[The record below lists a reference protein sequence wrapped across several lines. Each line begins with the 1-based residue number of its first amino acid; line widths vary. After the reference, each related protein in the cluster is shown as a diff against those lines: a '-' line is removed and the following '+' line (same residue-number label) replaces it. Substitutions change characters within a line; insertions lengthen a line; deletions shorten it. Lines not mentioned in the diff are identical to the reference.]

1 MIMSQKFNATQ
12 LKYAMAALMVLDHI
26 PHIPGLVPPIW
37 TAIFHALTRCVGVW
51 FAYMAVEGFVH
62 TSNLKRYNLR
72 LFGWAI
78 FMAVGNALLNFLLA
92 GKGLYIDNNI
102 FLTLAVG
109 VFLLSLAFPRGTMAN
124 LSPILR
130 WIGVV
135 LLLLAGAFLT
145 EGGLVVLPFMLITH
159 ACRQKPALRNSL
171 YLLLSLVLFLMNFN
185 VYETWQMTLEM
196 LLYNSD
202 FLFITVL
209 PFIYLY
215 NGERGRNTAFN
226 KYFFYVFYPAHLWL
240 IALVGYL
247 IR

>member
-1 MIMSQKFNATQ
+1 MSQKFNATQ

-26 PHIPGLVPPIW
+26 PHIPGLVSPVW

-51 FAYMAVEGFVH
+51 FAYTAVEGFVH
-62 TSNLKRYNLR
+62 TRDLKRYNFR

-78 FMAVGNALLNFLLA
+78 FMAVGNTLLNFLLA

-109 VFLLSLAFPRGTMAN
+109 VFLLSLAFPRGSVAN

-130 WIGVV
+130 WLGVV
-135 LLLLAGAFLT
+135 LILLAGAFLT
-145 EGGLVVLPFMLITH
+145 EGGLVILPFMLITY
-159 ACRQKPALRNSL
+159 ACRQKAVLRNSL
-171 YLLLSLVLFLMNFN
+171 YLLWALVLFSMSFT

-202 FLFITVL
+202 FLFISVL
-209 PFIYLY
+209 PFIYFY

-240 IALVGYL
+240 IGL
-247 IR
+247 IAYVVR